1 MQDIPINIL
10 ALVVAAVAKVVIAGA
25 WFAIPVNNKA
35 WMAATHST
43 KDDIKKRTPVALVVD
58 LVSSFVLA
66 WILAHAI
73 GYAGAKDIGGA
84 LMVGFFNWL
93 GFILAAQI
101 PQLTWDKRDPKFF
114 VSAQIFMLLAFL
126 AMGAIIVSWS

>member
-1 MQDIPINIL
+1 MHEIPVNLL
-10 ALVVAAVAKVVIAGA
+10 ACLVAAVVKVAIAGV

-35 WMAATHST
+35 WMTATNST
-43 KDDIKKRTPVALVVD
+43 REDMRKRTPVALAVD

-73 GYAGAKDIGGA
+73 GYAGAKGA
-84 LMVGFFNWL
+84 GEGAAVGFFNWL

-101 PQLTWDKRDPKFF
+101 PALTWDKRDPKFF
-114 VSAQIFMLLAFL
+114 ASSQVFMLIAFL
-126 AMGAIIVSWS
+126 AMGAIIAGWG

>member
-1 MQDIPINIL
+1 MQEIPVNYL
-10 ALVVAAVAKVVIAGA
+10 AIVVAAVVKVVIAGG

-35 WMAATHST
+35 WMVATGSTAA
-43 KDDIKKRTPVALVVD
+43 DIKKRTPVALVVD
-58 LVSSFVLA
+58 LLSSFVLA

-73 GYAGAKDIGGA
+73 GFAGAKDIGSG

-114 VSAQIFMLLAFL
+114 VSAMIFMLLAFL
-126 AMGAIIVSWS
+126 AMSAIIVSWT

>member
-1 MQDIPINIL
+1 MQDIAVNNL
-10 ALVVAAVAKVVIAGA
+10 AVLVAAIVKVVIAGA

-43 KDDIKKRTPVALVVD
+43 AADIKKRTSVALVVD
-58 LVSSFVLA
+58 LISSIVLA

-73 GYAGAKDIGGA
+73 GFAGAKGA
-84 LMVGFFNWL
+84 GEGAMVGFFNWL

-126 AMGAIIVSWS
+126 AMGAILGGWA

>member
-1 MQDIPINIL
+1 MQDLPINYI
-10 ALVVAAVAKVVIAGA
+10 AVIVAAIVKVVIAGV
-25 WFAIPVNNKA
+25 WFTIPVNNKA
-35 WMAATHST
+35 WMTATNST

-73 GYAGAKDIGGA
+73 GYAGVKDVGGG

-93 GFILAAQI
+93 GFILAAQL
-101 PQLTWDKRDPKFF
+101 PALVWDRRDPRFF
-114 VSAQIFMLLAFL
+114 VSGQIFMLIAFL
-126 AMGAIIVSWS
+126 AMGAILASWT